1 MSEKEARR
9 DALDLAVRESG
20 RRCGERRGPAGG
32 YLRQPG
38 GRRELAGRELA
49 RAARQR
55 RGPGDALR
63 RQPQAVRPDVPAPR
77 ELAGHECAADP
88 QGVSGTLLSSVAP
101 LVVVAR
107 LEPGGGRAE
116 A

>member
-20 RRCGERRGPAGG
+20 RRCAERRWPAGG

-55 RGPGDALR
+55 RRPGIALR
-63 RQPQAVRPDVPAPR
+63 RQPQAVRPDVPPPR
-77 ELAGHECAADP
+77 GLTTSWRRERAWRHAVRAG
-88 QGVSGTLLSSVAP
+88 
-101 LVVVAR
+101 R
-107 LEPGGGRAE
+107 LRRAQ
-116 A
+116 